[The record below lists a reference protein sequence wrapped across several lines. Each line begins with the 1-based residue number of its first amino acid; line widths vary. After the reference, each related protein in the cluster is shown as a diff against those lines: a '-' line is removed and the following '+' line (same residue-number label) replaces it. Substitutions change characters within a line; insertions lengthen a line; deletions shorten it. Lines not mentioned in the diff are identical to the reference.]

1 MEDEAELA
9 LAQRNRRKE
18 AYQLALAQYSR
29 KGWARMA
36 QSRLAQ
42 TSVSLD
48 AAAELAQ
55 FDEWKF
61 AKEYNMCIK

>member
-9 LAQRNRRKE
+9 LAQRNQRKE
-18 AYQLALAQYSR
+18 VYQLALAQHSR

-48 AAAELAQ
+48 AAAELA
-55 FDEWKF
+55 
-61 AKEYNMCIK
+61 